1 LVTDL
6 TAVSKKYLFSSPNNT
21 IVTMSRLDYVTIAIV
36 AVCVA
41 ALVYLIY
48 MTTNL
53 LGSSPE
59 APASADQMVSEPE
72 DEYAE
77 EEYYPEDTTA
87 TFDDG
92 YYDEGGAVSDNADS
106 NTGEGGQSGYE
117 EAEPTYEAADSDLQS
132 SSRSPGSTSGKAESD
147 YASVASG
154 QYMVL
159 AGTFKY
165 RNNAEEMVSKL
176 RGMGYT
182 NASVELFDRGRY
194 AVALVDRFDG
204 LSDAKSLKSELSGK
218 GVEAYVKQK

>member
-1 LVTDL
+1 
-6 TAVSKKYLFSSPNNT
+6 
-21 IVTMSRLDYVTIAIV
+21 MSRLDYVTIAIV

-53 LGSSPE
+53 LGSGPE
-59 APASADQMVSEPE
+59 DPVTADQMVTEPE
-72 DEYAE
+72 DEYPE

-92 YYDEGGAVSDNADS
+92 YYDEGGAASDNVDS
-106 NTGEGGQSGYE
+106 DTDEGGQAGYE
-117 EAEPTYEAADSDLQS
+117 EAEPAYEDADSDLQS
-132 SSRSPGSTSGKAESD
+132 SSRGPGSTSGKAASD

-182 NASVELFDRGRY
+182 NAAVELFDRGRY

>member
-1 LVTDL
+1 
-6 TAVSKKYLFSSPNNT
+6 
-21 IVTMSRLDYVTIAIV
+21 MSRLDYVTIAIV

-59 APASADQMVSEPE
+59 APATADQMVSDPE

-92 YYDEGGAVSDNADS
+92 YYDEGGAAVD
-106 NTGEGGQSGYE
+106 NTGEGDQAIAEEDAPNYE
-117 EAEPTYEAADSDLQS
+117 DADSDLQTS
-132 SSRSPGSTSGKAESD
+132 SSRGPAKDGRIKPDFS
-147 YASVASG
+147 SVASG

-176 RGMGYT
+176 KGMGYA

-204 LSDAKSLKSELSGK
+204 LASAQALKSELSGK

>member
-1 LVTDL
+1 
-6 TAVSKKYLFSSPNNT
+6 
-21 IVTMSRLDYVTIAIV
+21 MSRLDYVTIAIV

-59 APASADQMVSEPE
+59 APATADQMVSDPE

-92 YYDEGGAVSDNADS
+92 YYDEGGAAVD
-106 NTGEGGQSGYE
+106 NTGEGDQAIAEEDAPNYE
-117 EAEPTYEAADSDLQS
+117 DADSDLQTS
-132 SSRSPGSTSGKAESD
+132 SSRGPAKDGRIKPDFS
-147 YASVASG
+147 SVASG

-176 RGMGYT
+176 KGMGYA

-204 LSDAKSLKSELSGK
+204 LASAQALKSELPVK
-218 GVEAYVKQK
+218 GWKLM

>member
-1 LVTDL
+1 
-6 TAVSKKYLFSSPNNT
+6 
-21 IVTMSRLDYVTIAIV
+21 MSRLDYVTIAIV

-92 YYDEGGAVSDNADS
+92 YYDEGGEVSDNADS

>member
-1 LVTDL
+1 
-6 TAVSKKYLFSSPNNT
+6 
-21 IVTMSRLDYVTIAIV
+21 MSRLDYVTIAIV

-59 APASADQMVSEPE
+59 APATADQMVSDPE

-92 YYDEGGAVSDNADS
+92 YYGEGGAAVD
-106 NTGEGGQSGYE
+106 NTGEGDQAITEGDEPAYE
-117 EAEPTYEAADSDLQS
+117 DADSDLQTS
-132 SSRSPGSTSGKAESD
+132 SSRGPAKDGRIKPDFS
-147 YASVASG
+147 SVASG

-176 RGMGYT
+176 KGMGYA

-204 LSDAKSLKSELSGK
+204 LASAQALKSELFGK

>member
-1 LVTDL
+1 LAADL

-21 IVTMSRLDYVTIAIV
+21 IATMSRLDYVTIAIV

-59 APASADQMVSEPE
+59 DPVTADQMVTEPE

-92 YYDEGGAVSDNADS
+92 YYDEGEEAAD
-106 NTGEGGQSGYE
+106 NTGEGDQAIS
-117 EAEPTYEAADSDLQS
+117 EADEPTYEDADSDLQTS
-132 SSRSPGSTSGKAESD
+132 SSRGPAKDGRIKPDFS
-147 YASVASG
+147 SVASG

-182 NASVELFDRGRY
+182 NAAVELFDRGRY

-204 LSDAKSLKSELSGK
+204 LASAQALKSELSGK

>member
-1 LVTDL
+1 
-6 TAVSKKYLFSSPNNT
+6 
-21 IVTMSRLDYVTIAIV
+21 MSRLDYVTIAIV

-59 APASADQMVSEPE
+59 DPVTADQMVTEPD

-92 YYDEGGAVSDNADS
+92 YYDEGEATID
-106 NTGEGGQSGYE
+106 NTGEGSQAIVE
-117 EAEPTYEAADSDLQS
+117 EDAPTYEDADSDLQTS
-132 SSRSPGSTSGKAESD
+132 SSRGPAKDGRIKPDFS
-147 YASVASG
+147 SVASG

-176 RGMGYT
+176 RGMGYG
-182 NASVELFDRGRY
+182 NATVELFDRGRY

-204 LSDAKSLKSELSGK
+204 LASAQALKSELSGK
-218 GVEAYVKQK
+218 GVEAYVKRK

>member
-1 LVTDL
+1 
-6 TAVSKKYLFSSPNNT
+6 
-21 IVTMSRLDYVTIAIV
+21 MSRLDYVTIAIV

-59 APASADQMVSEPE
+59 DPVTADQTVTEPE
-72 DEYAE
+72 DKYAE

-92 YYDEGGAVSDNADS
+92 YYDEGGAASDNADG

-117 EAEPTYEAADSDLQS
+117 DAEPTYEDAGSDLQS
-132 SSRSPGSTSGKAESD
+132 SSRDAGSTSGKAESD

-165 RNNAEEMVSKL
+165 RSNAEDMVSQLKD
-176 RGMGYT
+176 MGYV
-182 NASVELFDRGRY
+182 NASVELFDRGSY
-194 AVALVDRFDG
+194 AVALVDRFDSLG
-204 LSDAKSLKSELSGK
+204 DAKALQSKLSGK
-218 GVEAYVKQK
+218 GVDAYVKQK

>member
-1 LVTDL
+1 
-6 TAVSKKYLFSSPNNT
+6 
-21 IVTMSRLDYVTIAIV
+21 MSRLDYVTIAIV

-59 APASADQMVSEPE
+59 DPVTADQMVTEPD

-92 YYDEGGAVSDNADS
+92 YYDEGEATID
-106 NTGEGGQSGYE
+106 NTGDGDQAIAEEDAPNYE
-117 EAEPTYEAADSDLQS
+117 DADSDLQTS
-132 SSRSPGSTSGKAESD
+132 SSRGPAKDGRIKPDFS
-147 YASVASG
+147 SVASG

-176 RGMGYT
+176 KEMGYA

-204 LSDAKSLKSELSGK
+204 LASAQALKSELSGK
-218 GVEAYVKQK
+218 GIEAYVKRK